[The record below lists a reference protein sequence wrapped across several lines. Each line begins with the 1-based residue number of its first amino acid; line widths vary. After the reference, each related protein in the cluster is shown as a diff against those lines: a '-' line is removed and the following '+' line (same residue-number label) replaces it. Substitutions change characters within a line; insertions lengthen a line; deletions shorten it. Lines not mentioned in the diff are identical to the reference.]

1 MSWDAI
7 DSQTNACKKF
17 QRSKY
22 HILYINQLWPIE
34 TWYVTLSCN
43 YHMVVS
49 WYGFGRVPCSLPCF
63 PILFNW
69 NTSYEYYKL
78 EHRFQWHKFGSK
90 VGAPYPGLAS
100 ASIQLCLLHFINVA
114 KQLLV
119 LFGPCIPDMFKLSCF
134 WMYAKTWWSPYTIS
148 TTQSSKIF
156 SRITGVSSSSLFYL
170 TKKLLNFATS
180 TSPIFHKC
188 CLRHI
193 CIEA

>member
-1 MSWDAI
+1 MLAILLRISLFTLKMEWISNSSSIGKGLQPTLLCCQRQGCVLGSGRKKTAYTQTHKLSWDAI

-17 QRSKY
+17 QHSKY

-90 VGAPYPGLAS
+90 WE
-100 ASIQLCLLHFINVA
+100 LHIRDWQVQAFN
-114 KQLLV
+114 
-119 LFGPCIPDMFKLSCF
+119 
-134 WMYAKTWWSPYTIS
+134 YAC
-148 TTQSSKIF
+148 
-156 SRITGVSSSSLFYL
+156 
-170 TKKLLNFATS
+170 S
-180 TSPIFHKC
+180 TSSM
-188 CLRHI
+188 
-193 CIEA
+193 